1 MTGYKFNSFRIFSV
15 ILIKQNEKL
24 KIKNIS
30 LAGTGGQCLMSPPEL
45 IDGKMPYVLYN
56 LGGVIFKRDYMYFFI
71 IYLISHGSYCH
82 WQ

>member
-15 ILIKQNEKL
+15 ILIKQNGKL

-56 LGGVIFKRDYMYFFI
+56 LGGVILNVINIPYF
-71 IYLISHGSYCH
+71 YCYIFD
-82 WQ
+82 